1 MVMKSSI
8 IRMNNNGSNIRL
20 VILDL
25 DNTLYAEKDYFT
37 LVFEVFEKAAGL
49 PLGKLLGAYESIN
62 RSESKDILGDCLSA
76 SHGNNERH
84 KDQLFDIY
92 KNVKGQLPLPEQSRA
107 LLTRCAEKH
116 IHLALLSNG
125 IPVVQRNK
133 VALLKL
139 KPFFDRCFFA
149 RENPT
154 GLEKPSTG
162 AFAEVLN
169 YFQLDAMQAMMVG
182 DDLVNDIFGARAAG
196 LNAFH
201 LDMSDGYDPSKLNE
215 FILY

>member
-1 MVMKSSI
+1 MKSSI
-8 IRMNNNGSNIRL
+8 IRMKNSRSEIRL
-20 VILDL
+20 VIFDL
-25 DNTLYAEKDYFT
+25 DNTLYAEKDYFR
-37 LVFEVFEKAAGL
+37 LVFEVFEEAAGL
-49 PLGKLLGAYESIN
+49 PTGKLLAAYESVN
-62 RSESKDILGDCLSA
+62 RCESKDILGDCLSA
-76 SHGNNERH
+76 SHGNTERH

-92 KNVKGQLPLPEQSRA
+92 KSVRGELPLPEQSRA
-107 LLTRCAEKH
+107 LLTRCADQH

-133 VALLKL
+133 VALLKV

-162 AFAEVLN
+162 AFAEVLD
-169 YFQLDAMQAMMVG
+169 YFQLDARQAMMVG
-182 DDLVNDIFGARAAG
+182 DDLVNDVFGARLAG
-196 LNAFH
+196 LNTFH

-215 FILY
+215 FLLF